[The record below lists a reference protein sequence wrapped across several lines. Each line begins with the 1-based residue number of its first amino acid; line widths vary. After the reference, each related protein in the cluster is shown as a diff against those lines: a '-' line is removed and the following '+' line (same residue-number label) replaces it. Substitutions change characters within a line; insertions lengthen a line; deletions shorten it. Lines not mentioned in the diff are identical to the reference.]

1 MPPTGLPLRCGDA
14 SNLEKGSHL
23 PPRTTKLSKLR
34 DSHDTATAPTVD
46 QIWDSLLNKKGA
58 AVWSPPR
65 DAKNVIITPPLGW
78 HRYNR

>member
-1 MPPTGLPLRCGDA
+1 MPPMGFSLRCGDA

-34 DSHDTATAPTVD
+34 DGHYSATASTVD
-46 QIWDSLLNKKGA
+46 QIWDSLLGKKGA

-65 DAKNVIITPPLGW
+65 DARNVMVTPHLGVAQV
-78 HRYNR
+78 H